1 MKSAGAPLCL
11 HVHSQPRA
19 PECCPAEHPSPFAY
33 SVCSLNSCKFLVF
46 LSSSLP
52 SPAGGCRRVLLPPGC
67 GQQAAVWPWLS
78 QPKTCTQHSFF
89 AASVSPFPQINVF
102 ILFFFPHTGQQNTAG
117 LGVPVA
123 GSTLVTPA
131 HQKWGGSASPEPC
144 PRENADIW
152 HFSGAMGLV
161 AKGFL
166 PQWLNLCQTQRC
178 RAFGPPD
185 VVFVL

>member
-1 MKSAGAPLCL
+1 MLLSAAPPSIPVPLLILFAVSTLANFWFSFPAVCQAQQG
-11 HVHSQPRA
+11 VAGGS
-19 PECCPAEHPSPFAY
+19 CCPLGVGSRQQSGPGSPSPKPAR
-33 SVCSLNSCKFLVF
+33 STASLQPVF
-46 LSSSLP
+46 LH
-52 SPAGGCRRVLLPPGC
+52 SPKSTF
-67 GQQAAVWPWLS
+67 LS
-78 QPKTCTQHSFF
+78 F
-89 AASVSPFPQINVF
+89 
-102 ILFFFPHTGQQNTAG
+102 FFFPHTGQQNTAG

-166 PQWLNLCQTQRC
+166 PQWLNLCRTQRC